1 MFQLSVINSRNINE
15 LRKGGYMKVW
25 ILTSEHNDYNQHGEV
40 FEGVFA
46 KKPTSAQIQKFCGI
60 TESGAD
66 HVLAGGGD
74 RDTRIAGTS

>member
-1 MFQLSVINSRNINE
+1 
-15 LRKGGYMKVW
+15 MKVW
-25 ILTSEHNDYNQHGEV
+25 ILTSEYNDYDQHGEV

-66 HVLAGGGD
+66 HVLAGGGRQRHED
-74 RDTRIAGTS
+74 SWYILKEYDA